1 LTDEGG
7 PAEDAAVLPPRHG
20 FQGDRGAAPAPP
32 SVPAHLCIAISRE
45 AGSRGGTIGRRV
57 ARRLGWPVYDQE
69 LLEYMAQESVARQ
82 NMLDTLPPAAA
93 AWAEAQLQLLLR
105 QEHLSQQP
113 SFINLAR
120 LVLALGSQ
128 GKAVL
133 IGRGSGFILPPGTTL
148 HGRIVAPLADRIA
161 YMSQWLR
168 LSVEEAT
175 ERVRVRDER
184 RTEFIRNHFNRQP
197 EDVHQYD
204 LVLNSS
210 LLGEALCGELLVQAA
225 QAVSAAGLPK
235 GRPAAG

>member
-1 LTDEGG
+1 
-7 PAEDAAVLPPRHG
+7 
-20 FQGDRGAAPAPP
+20 
-32 SVPAHLCIAISRE
+32 
-45 AGSRGGTIGRRV
+45 
-57 ARRLGWPVYDQE
+57 
-69 LLEYMAQESVARQ
+69 MAQEAVARQ

-93 AWAEAQLQLLLR
+93 AWAEVQLQLLLR
-105 QEHLSQQP
+105 QEHLSQQS

-133 IGRGSGFILPPGTTL
+133 IGRGSGFILPSSTTL
-148 HGRIVAPLADRIA
+148 HGRIVAPLGDRIA

-168 LSVEEAT
+168 LSIEEAS

-184 RTEFIRNHFNRQP
+184 RIDFIRNHFNRQP

-225 QAVSAAGLPK
+225 QAVEAAGLPK
-235 GRPAAG
+235 GRSAAG